1 MDKGGMEETDT
12 EIRMIATMEQY
23 PSTIPLK
30 IQGNMITIT
39 KIIMKIVRYPM
50 IMIIIM
56 MS

>member
-30 IQGNMITIT
+30 IQANMITIT
-39 KIIMKIVRYPM
+39 KMIMEIVRYT
-50 IMIIIM
+50 
-56 MS
+56 